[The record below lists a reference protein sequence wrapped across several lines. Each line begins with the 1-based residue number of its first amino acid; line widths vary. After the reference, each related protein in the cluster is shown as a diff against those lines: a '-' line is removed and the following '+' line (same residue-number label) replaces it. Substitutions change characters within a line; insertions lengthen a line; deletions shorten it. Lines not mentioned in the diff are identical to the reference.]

1 MQLPLSDEMTA
12 SVAKLFQAL
21 GEPMRLRLL
30 QELEQGS
37 ATVGELAARL
47 GTSQANASKHLKAL
61 DESGLVA
68 RRKEGLQ
75 VVVSVADPL
84 VFQLCELVCGRE
96 AARARA
102 KAAAWAESPAPA
114 PRPKAV
120 GPAKASGAKAA
131 GPVGPAAR
139 KASRAR

>member
-12 SVAKLFQAL
+12 SVANLFKAL

-37 ATVGELAARL
+37 ATVGELAARM

-114 PRPKAV
+114 PRPSAPPKAINT
-120 GPAKASGAKAA
+120 KAA
-131 GPVGPAAR
+131 SPAPR